1 MNFLRNVVHFD
12 LGYRFNVPFIVNLY
26 PGGLLQVN
34 DSITDNYFKKYLCS
48 SYCKKVIVTQSYVYE
63 YLVTNKLCPKEKIE
77 FIFGGVISLEL
88 LDIKVSNKER
98 YGFQKNTLDICFV
111 AQKYTEYGIDKGYD
125 KFIEAAHILVKKY
138 DNINFHVVGSFD
150 KDVIDVSKIRERIAF
165 YGTQPTE
172 WFKDFYKNKD
182 IIISPNIP
190 FMLLPGS
197 FDGFPTGCVI
207 EAGLNEVAMF
217 VTDELD
223 MNKNWFEDG
232 KEIVIIKPSPKF
244 ITKTVEFYLKN
255 PSKLQV
261 ISEAGA
267 LKIKDLFSFEK
278 QIAHR
283 ISIIE
288 GELDK
293 IESN

>member
-1 MNFLRNVVHFD
+1 M
-12 LGYRFNVPFIVNLY
+12 
-26 PGGLLQVN
+26 
-34 DSITDNYFKKYLCS
+34 
-48 SYCKKVIVTQSYVYE
+48 
-63 YLVTNKLCPKEKIE
+63 
-77 FIFGGVISLEL
+77 
-88 LDIKVSNKER
+88 
-98 YGFQKNTLDICFV
+98 
-111 AQKYTEYGIDKGYD
+111 
-125 KFIEAAHILVKKY
+125 
-138 DNINFHVVGSFD
+138 VGSFD